1 MHATLQMAAM
11 HRRAQKT
18 PPPTVLMEHG
28 PLASF
33 ANGVLST
40 FNELRHCAPVT
51 LAPTIASIVQVC
63 IIRVVQCPAEHGLAF
78 FAHWGA

>member
-1 MHATLQMAAM
+1 
-11 HRRAQKT
+11 
-18 PPPTVLMEHG
+18 MEHA

-51 LAPTIASIVQVC
+51 LAPTIASIVQACVPFVSC
-63 IIRVVQCPAEHGLAF
+63 SALLGMPSRCLSSEGPQFKMPL
-78 FAHWGA
+78 GALH

>member
-1 MHATLQMAAM
+1 
-11 HRRAQKT
+11 
-18 PPPTVLMEHG
+18 MEHA

-63 IIRVVQCPAEHGLAF
+63 IICVRQCPAGHSLMLSAL
-78 FAHWGA
+78 